1 MSRRRL
7 GIGGLV
13 ISVALLAALV
23 AALTATAGQNAAT
36 HKGQNYKIFLVPKLI
51 GVNVFTENGKGAK
64 EAAKE
69 LGDTVIYNGPTE
81 AVAAK
86 QVPFINTA
94 ARQGADAIIISA
106 NDPNAVA
113 PALKRAAARGAKIV
127 SYDGDVARD
136 ARTIFVSPPSAQQIG
151 AFQVEWIGSQIGY
164 SGEIA
169 ILSATPTAANQNTW
183 IKFMKAELK
192 KPKYRNMKLVKVA
205 YGNDNPTDSAKE
217 TQALLQGYPNLKG
230 IISPTTV
237 GVAAA
242 AQVLQQEG
250 KCKTVGRSS
259 VELTGLGLPNEM
271 RKYIKAGCAKK
282 VGLWNERDFGYL
294 AAYVAHYV
302 LDGTLTGKIG
312 QTFTAGRL
320 GKRTVVVSDGNRPV
334 VVLGDPLV
342 FTKANVDKFNF

>member
-7 GIGGLV
+7 GLGGLV
-13 ISVALLAALV
+13 ISIALLAALV
-23 AALTATAGQNAAT
+23 AALTATAGQESAS

-86 QVPFINTA
+86 QVPFINAA
-94 ARQGADAIIISA
+94 ARQEADAIIISA

-127 SYDGDVARD
+127 SYDGDVAQD
-136 ARTIFVSPPSAQQIG
+136 ARTIFVSPPSAKQIG
-151 AFQVEWIGSQIGY
+151 SFQVEWLGSQIGY
-164 SGEIA
+164 RGEIA

-183 IKFMKAELK
+183 IRFMRATLRQR
-192 KPKYRNMKLVKVA
+192 KYRNMKLVKVA
-205 YGNDNPTDSAKE
+205 YGNDNPTDSARE
-217 TQALLQGYPNLKG
+217 TQALLQGYPNLRG

-242 AQVLQQEG
+242 AQVLQQER
-250 KCKTVGRSS
+250 KCNTVA
-259 VELTGLGLPNEM
+259 LTGLGLPNEM
-271 RKYIKAGCAKK
+271 RRYIKAGCAKK

-294 AAYVAHYV
+294 AAYVAHHV

-312 QTFTAGRL
+312 QKFRAGRL
-320 GKRTVVVSDGNRPV
+320 GMRTVVVSDGNRPV

>member
-1 MSRRRL
+1 MSRKRL
-7 GIGGLV
+7 GLLGL
-13 ISVALLAALV
+13 ALCIALTAALV
-23 AALTATAGQNAAT
+23 AGLTASAGRASQETAAQ
-36 HKGQNYKIFLVPKLI
+36 KKNYKMFLIPKLI

-94 ARQGADAIIISA
+94 SQQGADAIIISA

-113 PALKRAAARGAKIV
+113 PALKRAVARGAKVV

-136 ARTIFVSPPSAQQIG
+136 ARTIFVSPPSAQAIG
-151 AFQVEWIGSQIGY
+151 AFQVEWVGSQIGY
-164 SGEIA
+164 KGEIA

-183 IKFMKAELK
+183 IKFMKAALK
-192 KPKYRNMKLVKVA
+192 KPKYRNMKLVKIA

-250 KCKTVGRSS
+250 KCKSIA
-259 VELTGLGLPNEM
+259 LTGLGLPNEM

-312 QTFTAGRL
+312 QTFKAGRL

>member
-1 MSRRRL
+1 MSKKRL
-7 GIGGLV
+7 GLGGLA
-13 ISVALLAALV
+13 ICLALLATLV
-23 AALTATAGQNAAT
+23 MALTAAAGQEAT
-36 HKGQNYKIFLVPKLI
+36 SHKGQKYKIFLVPKLI

-69 LGDTVIYNGPTE
+69 LGDTVVYNGPTE

-94 ARQGADAIIISA
+94 SQQGASAIIVSA

-113 PALKRAAARGAKIV
+113 PALKRAAARGAKII

-136 ARTIFVSPPSAQQIG
+136 ARTIFVSPPSAKQIG
-151 AFQVEWIGSQIGY
+151 SFQVEWIGSQIGY
-164 SGEIA
+164 RGEIA

-183 IKFMKAELK
+183 IKFMKATLK
-192 KPKYRNMKLVKVA
+192 QPKYRNMKLVKVA

-242 AQVLQQEG
+242 AQVLQQER
-250 KCKTVGRSS
+250 KCNTVA
-259 VELTGLGLPNEM
+259 LTGLGLPNEM